1 MNDVMLE
8 CDDAEALLVVLAY
21 EDVVKQL
28 VMTYD
33 EMKKERPGVVFAV
46 RKDAVP
52 DHGPLSK
59 WKEVLAATPETLEL
73 FERFVKRTGDGA
85 TILQATLVVELMPEL

>member
-8 CDDAEALLVVLAY
+8 CDDADALLEVLAY

-33 EMKKERPGVVFAV
+33 EMKRERPDVTFAV
-46 RKDAVP
+46 RTEGVP

-85 TILQATLVVELMPEL
+85 TILQATLVVELMPKL